1 MDKISAL
8 PMVEQVAQVARLAA
22 RLVIESGGETYRAE
36 DTVYHIAHHFGYE
49 ADIIA
54 FPTGL
59 TMTLT
64 GGDESC
70 SMIARVERTGTDLAR
85 MDQVNTVSRALCGCS
100 MTLEQAYQKLE
111 EIQHQQSIS
120 NLKSVIYAGVSAA
133 MFAMMFGGGIFE
145 FLGAGVCGA
154 LIQLVLCYSPD
165 QAGMPVSSLIGGFL
179 ASILALLINAA
190 FGPGD
195 VSMTIVS
202 TLMPFLPGL
211 ALTNAIRDSMR
222 GDLLSGGA
230 RLFQALTRAVVLAG
244 GAGAGLWLY
253 MAFGGNVN
261 EITTPETINYIT
273 GFLGSFGASL
283 FFALLF
289 HVPKRTLLTSSAIGG
304 VTYIVYLLAYQFTGS
319 TVGGCFIASIAIA
332 LLSEFTARHQHAPAS
347 IFTSV
352 AVIPLVP
359 GGGLY
364 KTMYAIVQDNYTE
377 AVTRGA
383 ETILIAG
390 CIALAIALVTSFS
403 RSTRRKKH

>member
-1 MDKISAL
+1 MDNISAL
-8 PMVEQVAQVARLAA
+8 PMVDQVAQVARLAA
-22 RLVIESGGETYRAE
+22 RLLLESGGETYRAE
-36 DTVYHIAHHFGYE
+36 DTVYRIAQHFGYD

-64 GGDESC
+64 GDEESC

-85 MDQVNTVSRALCGCS
+85 LDQVNTVSRNLCGCVI
-100 MTLEQAYQKLE
+100 TLPQAYMELE
-111 EIQHQQSIS
+111 RIQRQQSIS
-120 NLKSVIYAGVSAA
+120 NFKSVLYAGCSAA
-133 MFAMMFGGGIFE
+133 MFAMMFGGGPFE
-145 FLGAGVCGA
+145 FFGSLVCGS

-165 QAGMPVSSLIGGFL
+165 QAGMPISSLIGGFL
-179 ASILALLINAA
+179 ASLLALLINAG

-195 VSMTIVS
+195 VSLTIVS

-253 MAFGGNVN
+253 MAFGGTVA
-261 EITTPETINYIT
+261 EIVTPEALNYFT
-273 GFLGSFGASL
+273 GLQGSFGASL

-289 HVPKRTLLTSSAIGG
+289 HVPGRTLLTSSAIGG
-304 VTYIVYLLAYQFTGS
+304 ASYLVYLIVYDFIGS
-319 TVGGCFIASIAIA
+319 TVGACFIASIAIA
-332 LLSEFTARHQHAPAS
+332 LLSEFTARHQHAPAC

-390 CIALAIALVTSFS
+390 CIALAIALVTSFT
-403 RSTRRKKH
+403 RSTRRKS